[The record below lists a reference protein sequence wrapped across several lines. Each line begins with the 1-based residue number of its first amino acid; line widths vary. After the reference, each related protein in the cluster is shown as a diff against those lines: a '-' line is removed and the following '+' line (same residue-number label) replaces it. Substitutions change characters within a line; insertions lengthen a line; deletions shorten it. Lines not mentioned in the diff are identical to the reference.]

1 MRSKTILPEKLCP
14 VCLRPF
20 SWRKKWQR
28 HWESVRYCSTRC
40 RNNRGRVIG
49 SQGRV
54 GAGNGSQGRIGAGNG
69 SQGRN
74 NGSTSGNNP
83 GREIRTQKTMKR

>member
-1 MRSKTILPEKLCP
+1 MRSKTTLPEKLCP

-40 RNNRGRVIG
+40 RNNRGRV
-49 SQGRV
+49 
-54 GAGNGSQGRIGAGNG
+54 NGSQGRIGAGNG
-69 SQGRN
+69 SQGRVGAG
-74 NGSTSGNNP
+74 NGSTSGINP